1 MESALTPDA
10 IDPHTYRH
18 PKEKLYLTITIFIT
32 SLYYLF
38 IIFFLIGGGLD
49 VLDTPFFI
57 LGFTVFL
64 FFMHLVGMASIRINS
79 VKIGPN
85 QFPILWNSMVE
96 FSNKMGID
104 KPPDMYIINAAGE
117 LNAFAARLVSRKLLV
132 LYSDLVDAL
141 LEGNDRKQLEAVV
154 CHELA
159 HHALNHTHFYNWF
172 LLPADYIPF
181 LGSALS
187 RYREYSSD
195 RVMKALIKDQS
206 ICERSLVKLVSGK
219 NIGNKVNLDE
229 YKNQVTVERG
239 FFIWLS
245 EMLSS
250 HPHLPKRML
259 AIRNI

>member
-1 MESALTPDA
+1 
-10 IDPHTYRH
+10 
-18 PKEKLYLTITIFIT
+18 
-32 SLYYLF
+32 
-38 IIFFLIGGGLD
+38 
-49 VLDTPFFI
+49 
-57 LGFTVFL
+57 
-64 FFMHLVGMASIRINS
+64 MASIRINS

-85 QFPILWNSMVE
+85 QFPVLWNSMVD
-96 FSNKMGID
+96 SARRMGMD

-141 LEGNDRKQLEAVV
+141 LEGSDKKQLDAVV

-187 RYREYSSD
+187 RYREYSAD
-195 RVMKALIKDQS
+195 RIMKVLIKDQS

-229 YKNQVTVERG
+229 YKNQVNVERG
-239 FFIWLS
+239 FFVWLA

-259 AIRNI
+259 AIKNI